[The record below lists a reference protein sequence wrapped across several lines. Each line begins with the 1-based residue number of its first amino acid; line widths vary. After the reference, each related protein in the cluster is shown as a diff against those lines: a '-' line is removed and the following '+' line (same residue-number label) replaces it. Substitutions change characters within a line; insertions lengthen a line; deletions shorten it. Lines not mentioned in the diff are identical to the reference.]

1 MAQIHNVE
9 HLDSHTVVVDSHT
22 DLVQDIHIESVADN
36 PDIDFVVVVDSYF
49 DLVDNPI
56 GVLVALDN
64 CIHIVVVVVVDDIDS
79 VAVV

>member
-1 MAQIHNVE
+1 MICH
-9 HLDSHTVVVDSHT
+9 
-22 DLVQDIHIESVADN
+22 
-36 PDIDFVVVVDSYF
+36 DFVVVVDSYF